1 MARTPTKPQRSIASF
16 FRPGEK
22 EVAAEGEVAAEE
34 TRKDQVE
41 AKPSVGSESEG
52 DGDAKM
58 MSMQVVEDLVEDV
71 VVPKEDG
78 MERTSRK
85 VSRWSGRLARKR
97 GRGWIEEELTESCLW
112 PTSELVEECESAG
125 IR

>member
-1 MARTPTKPQRSIASF
+1 M
-16 FRPGEK
+16 
-22 EVAAEGEVAAEE
+22 AAEE
-34 TRKDQVE
+34 TRNDQVE